1 MRSLNIQKWKSKKNI
16 RFLFKIFKK
25 DSEETRFIGGCVR
38 DLILKKKE
46 SYDIDLATTLK
57 PNEVIGILSK
67 KKIKI
72 VKTGFSHGTV
82 IAILNKEKFE
92 ITTLR
97 KDIKTDGRYAK
108 VQFTEDWIIDSNR
121 RDFTINAM
129 SCDFNGN
136 LYDYHNGLED
146 LKNERIK
153 FIGNPEERIKE
164 DYLRILRY
172 FRFCAYYG
180 RNNIEKSQINIF
192 KKLSPN
198 LKKLSSERLY
208 FEFKKILLSDNSYKV
223 IKMMENC
230 RVLKYI
236 IFNNNNLE
244 KMKSIN
250 KLKKINHL
258 IDFSN
263 RLAIL
268 LNEKNIS
275 KVSKNLKLSKI
286 ENIKIKKI
294 IQLHKKFNLKDFE
307 KNKIKYLFYY
317 GHEICGGLLI
327 YNFAKLSI
335 NSQVKTYLRIISSI
349 KGLKVP
355 KLPIFGKDIIKLG
368 IKPGP
373 NVGKILKLIENWWIA
388 NNFNPSRKK
397 CLEKLKEFN

>member
-172 FRFCAYYG
+172 FRFYAYYG

-192 KKLSPN
+192 KKLSSN

-208 FEFKKILLSDNSYKV
+208 SEFKQILLSDNSYEV

-230 RVLKYI
+230 GVLKYI

-349 KGLKVP
+349 KSLKVP